1 MRSTLFQA
9 AAAAL
14 ICLAAPAAPAAA
26 QTLEQQLAWCNN
38 PDGNV
43 APDLVIS
50 GCTAHIQT
58 GVLDAQNLAIVYFNR
73 GNGYFDKRD
82 YAHAIADYSEAIRLN
97 PRYANAY
104 FNRALAYDELGDHV
118 RAEADRAIA
127 SRPAPASQ

>member
-1 MRSTLFQA
+1 MRSTLFQL

-14 ICLAAPAAPAAA
+14 IWLVAPASPAMA

-38 PDGNV
+38 PDGQFT
-43 APDLVIS
+43 PDQVIN

-73 GNGYFDKRD
+73 GNGYFDQRD

-104 FNRALAYDELGDHV
+104 FNRALAWDELGDHA
-118 RAEADRAIA
+118 RAAADRAIA
-127 SRPAPASQ
+127 SRPSPASQ